1 MLFLKPRGYSACV
14 ITDLYCSY
22 ADVIITNS
30 PDNCTAWL
38 VCGQAMSRTLV
49 WNS

>member
-1 MLFLKPRGYSACV
+1 MLFPKPWGYPACV

-22 ADVIITNS
+22 ADVIVTNS
-30 PDNCTAWL
+30 LNNCTAWL
-38 VCGQAMSRTLV
+38 VCGQALSRTLV